1 MLWHKS
7 QGAGGVGAAGGGGVT
22 EGWTADYA
30 VLASP
35 TSANVNANTT
45 NGWCCI
51 WYKRSFLRWVF
62 TQSEMQALAEIGT
75 ATQCTI
81 EGLRFGVTNAPAYDP
96 PSYAIALQNF
106 PASTSN
112 TYNPSTSSGWTVVK
126 NAATESFP
134 VGVKTFNFDTN
145 FTWTGGA
152 LGISVA
158 WGAVSNYNR
167 SGQAYITTSGTMY
180 YAWSDAAGTYS
191 VTDSGP
197 SSSRAWRPICQFYVS

>member
-7 QGAGGVGAAGGGGVT
+7 QGAGGVGGGGGVT
-22 EGWTADYA
+22 EGWTSDYA

-35 TSANVNANTT
+35 TSSNVNSTAT
-45 NGWCCI
+45 NGWCNI

-62 TQSEMQALAEIGT
+62 TQSEMQALAEIGS

-81 EGLRFGVTNAPAYDP
+81 EKLRFGVTNAPIYSL

-126 NAATESFP
+126 NTSTESFP
-134 VGVKTFNFDTN
+134 VGVKTFNFNTN

-158 WGAVSNYNR
+158 WGAVQNYNQ
-167 SGQAYITTSGTMY
+167 SGRAYIASSGRMY
-180 YAWSDAAGTYS
+180 YTWTDGAGTYS
-191 VTDSGP
+191 VTASGP
-197 SSSRAWRPICQFYVS
+197 TNQRSWRPICQFYVSP